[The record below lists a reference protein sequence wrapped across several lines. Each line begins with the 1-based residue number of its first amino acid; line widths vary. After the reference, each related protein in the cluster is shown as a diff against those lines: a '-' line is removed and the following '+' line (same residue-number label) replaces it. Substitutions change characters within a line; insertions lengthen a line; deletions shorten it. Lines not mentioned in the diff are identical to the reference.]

1 MNTLGDWVK
10 LLTAVTAVLGAIAAV
25 IRVLVKRFPPRA
37 ATLAG
42 DVDRLRAEV
51 GALRADSRKLTDY
64 VHDLR
69 EHIAAGKPPPPPD
82 WPEGLRV

>member
-1 MNTLGDWVK
+1 MNGLGEWIK

-37 ATLAG
+37 ASLAD
-42 DVDRLRAEV
+42 DVNRLKDEV
-51 GALRADSRKLTDY
+51 VALRADSRKLTDY

-69 EHIAAGKPPPPPD
+69 EHIAEGKPPPPPD